1 MEKLGIENLTPIVML
16 AFEMGNVG
24 DRMGRT
30 KGMAR
35 YLELTSLFDE
45 VTALGKVD
53 FSKVKGEIQ
62 DLDEVERETL
72 LGKVRDK
79 FDIVDDKLEA
89 AIEEGLDIIDDV
101 YSAVMRS
108 IDLVKKFKKTEA

>member
-1 MEKLGIENLTPIVML
+1 MENQKLGIANLTPIIML
-16 AFEMGNVG
+16 AFELGNVG
-24 DRMGRT
+24 DKMGRT

-53 FSKVKGEIQ
+53 FKAAKAEFL
-62 DLDEVERETL
+62 DLDEAERETL
-72 LGKVRDK
+72 LGKIRDK

-89 AIEEGLDIIDDV
+89 AIEEGLDIVDDMV
-101 YSAVMRS
+101 SAVMRS
-108 IDLVKKFKKTEA
+108 VDLYKKLKA